1 MCAFRCSGGV
11 ACQVLCLCR
20 IAGLGCG
27 LQNHCRC
34 VRFVK
39 LESRGFAARGVKF
52 ADVSPTYVQVH
63 EVLLCGRKIQLDTR
77 KHRHHTCKGQVLHAA
92 VLAVQARCVAQP
104 GASCGGRF
112 VLPVPRRRA
121 NHHTLPRRPR
131 PGPSRGDRLPPEPP
145 PQSACRQRGSC
156 LRTSHTVF
164 IAVLRCASSG
174 ATLAV
179 TTRHVHVC
187 LPLSHHEAAVEPSK
201 PWWARLR
208 KTETRA

>member
-1 MCAFRCSGGV
+1 
-11 ACQVLCLCR
+11 LC
-20 IAGLGCG
+20 
-27 LQNHCRC
+27 
-34 VRFVK
+34 
-39 LESRGFAARGVKF
+39 
-52 ADVSPTYVQVH
+52 D
-63 EVLLCGRKIQLDTR
+63 RKIQLDTR

-164 IAVLRCASSG
+164 ISVLRCASSG

-179 TTRHVHVC
+179 TKRHVHVC
-187 LPLSHHEAAVEPSK
+187 LHLSHLSVEFRVHTFFVILVPSGRAMRSRNLHVAVDKTHWHHASLSNAKAKPAFRNQTPRLDAAYVCKGPLLFWSPLQHLNK
-201 PWWARLR
+201 SR
-208 KTETRA
+208 